1 MKTENSTTNTNETP
15 ARAGFNGKAVMLVVL
30 CTLWMLVSNALMGQ
44 TTSSRQKVAV
54 LNIDSKN
61 VNLDP
66 VQLGNV
72 VRIELEKLDSFEVM
86 DRYDVAYL
94 IEKNKIKTE
103 NCYGKLCL
111 VETGRTLGADKMLTG
126 SAELYSNTIIYTLRL
141 IDVKEGTVERTQVT
155 EFLNNTSELQTMTH
169 IMLLQL
175 FNRPVNATL
184 LTQLTKPYNYES
196 MKNNPNETQLRL
208 DGPRM
213 GGTFFTGNTAS
224 VIQKPRSEG
233 GFDSNPLMFQFGYQ
247 FEKQYL
253 NTGHFQAL
261 FEFIPMITGLDQGL
275 VIPSMTFMNGLRSS
289 KWGLELAFGQS
300 FSLDRKT
307 DGYYVG
313 ENFVT
318 QAQWEADTNN
328 IGFAPPSYISR
339 LDSRGDVV
347 LQPSFVFGVGKT
359 FRSGNLN
366 IPVNVF
372 VVPGREGLR
381 YGLSVGYNARNRR
394 K

>member
-1 MKTENSTTNTNETP
+1 M
-15 ARAGFNGKAVMLVVL
+15 
-30 CTLWMLVSNALMGQ
+30 SNALLGQ
-44 TTSSRQKVAV
+44 TTSVRQKIVV

-66 VQLGNV
+66 IQLGNV

-94 IEKNKIKTE
+94 IEKNKLKTE

-126 SAELYSNTIIYTLRL
+126 SAELYSNTIVYTLRL
-141 IDVKEGTVERTQVT
+141 IDVKEGIVERTQVT
-155 EFLNNTSELQTMTH
+155 EFLNNTSELQTMSH

-175 FNRPVNATL
+175 FKRPVNATL

-213 GGTFFTGNTAS
+213 GGTFFTGHTADVLGKS
-224 VIQKPRSEG
+224 RDEG
-233 GFDSNPLMFQFGYQ
+233 GFDAQPLMFQFGYQ

-253 NTGHFQAL
+253 NTGTFQAL
-261 FEFIPMITGLDQGL
+261 FEFIPMVTGLDQGL

-289 KWGLELAFGQS
+289 KWGLEFAFGPS
-300 FSLDRKT
+300 FSLVQKSK
-307 DGYYVG
+307 GYYVG
-313 ENFVT
+313 ETFVT
-318 QAQWEADTNN
+318 QGQWEADTSN

-347 LQPSFVFGVGKT
+347 LQPSFVFGIGKT

-366 IPVNVF
+366 IPINAF